1 MKKTVRKKKKIAWG
15 QIFLNLYFVIFCM
28 CYILPMLLMV
38 GISLNGEDFLKFSF
52 IPEKISLYAYEI
64 VFKNPKQIFDAYGV
78 TLFYSIA
85 GVVLSLVIMSMFAY
99 ALSRSNFKLKGLLTF
114 MLFFTMIFGGG
125 MVPTYMVVSG
135 MLHLDDTIWVYIL
148 PGALSAW
155 NVIVIK
161 TFFRNLP
168 QDLFEAARLD
178 GASELRICFNVAVP
192 LSTPILATIGY
203 SKFLEGW
210 NDWLTS
216 SIYIKEPTLFSLQYL
231 LKRFMDG
238 TSGTELLSQGGGI
251 MSNADLVANIEPVR
265 YAMAIV
271 GIGPALLIFPFIQKY
286 YDKGI
291 IVGSIK
297 G

>member
-1 MKKTVRKKKKIAWG
+1 MKQKVRKKKKIAWG
-15 QIFLNLYFVIFCM
+15 QIFLNLYFILFCSM
-28 CYILPMLLMV
+28 YILPMALML
-38 GISLNGEDFLKFSF
+38 GISLNGENFLKFSF
-52 IPEKISLYAYEI
+52 IPDKISLQAYEI
-64 VFKNPKQIFDAYGV
+64 VFRNPKQIFDAYGV

-85 GVVLSLVIMSMFAY
+85 GVVLSLVLMSTFAY
-99 ALSRSNFKLKGLLTF
+99 ALSRNNFKLKGILTF

-135 MLHLDDTIWVYIL
+135 MLHLDNTIWVYIL
-148 PGALSAW
+148 PGALGAW

-203 SKFLEGW
+203 TKFLEGW

-238 TSGTELLSQGGGI
+238 TSGSDLMSQGGM
-251 MSNADLVANIEPVR
+251 MSNAELVANIEPVR

>member
-1 MKKTVRKKKKIAWG
+1 MKQKVRKKKKIAWG
-15 QIFLNLYFVIFCM
+15 QIFLNLYFILFCSM
-28 CYILPMLLMV
+28 YILPMALML
-38 GISLNGEDFLKFSF
+38 GISLNGENFLKFSF
-52 IPEKISLYAYEI
+52 IPDKISLQAYEI
-64 VFKNPKQIFDAYGV
+64 VFRNPKQIFDAYGV

-85 GVVLSLVIMSMFAY
+85 GVVLSLVLMSTFAY
-99 ALSRSNFKLKGLLTF
+99 ALSRNNFKLKGILTF

-135 MLHLDDTIWVYIL
+135 MLHLYNTIWVYIL
-148 PGALSAW
+148 PGALGAW

-203 SKFLEGW
+203 TKFLEGW

-238 TSGTELLSQGGGI
+238 TSGSDLMSQGGI
-251 MSNADLVANIEPVR
+251 MSNAELVANIEPVR

>member
-1 MKKTVRKKKKIAWG
+1 MNQKVRKKKKIAWG

-28 CYILPMLLMV
+28 MYILPMLLMV

-52 IPEKISLYAYEI
+52 IPKKISLQAYEI
-64 VFKNPKQIFDAYGV
+64 VFRNPKQIIDAYGV

-85 GVVLSLVIMSMFAY
+85 GVILSLVLMSTFAY
-99 ALSRSNFKLKGLLTF
+99 ALSRSNFKLKGILTF

-135 MLHLDDTIWVYIL
+135 MLHLDNTIWVYIL
-148 PGALSAW
+148 PGALGAW

-203 SKFLEGW
+203 TKFLEGW

-238 TSGTELLSQGGGI
+238 TSGSDLMTQGGM
-251 MSNADLVANIEPVR
+251 MSNAELVANIEPVR
-265 YAMAIV
+265 YAMAII

>member
-1 MKKTVRKKKKIAWG
+1 MKQKVRKKKKIAWG
-15 QIFLNLYFVIFCM
+15 QIFLNLYFILFCLM
-28 CYILPMLLMV
+28 YILPMALML
-38 GISLNGEDFLKFSF
+38 GISLNGENFLKFSF
-52 IPEKISLYAYEI
+52 IPDKISLQAYEI
-64 VFKNPKQIFDAYGV
+64 VFRNPKQIFDAYGV

-85 GVVLSLVIMSMFAY
+85 GVILSLVIMSTFAY
-99 ALSRSNFKLKGLLTF
+99 ALSRNNFKLKGILTF

-135 MLHLDDTIWVYIL
+135 MLHLDNTIWVYIL
-148 PGALSAW
+148 PGALGAW

-203 SKFLEGW
+203 TKFLEGW

-238 TSGTELLSQGGGI
+238 TSGSDLMSQGG
-251 MSNADLVANIEPVR
+251 MLSNAELVANIEPVR

>member
-1 MKKTVRKKKKIAWG
+1 
-15 QIFLNLYFVIFCM
+15 
-28 CYILPMLLMV
+28 MV
-38 GISLNGEDFLKFSF
+38 
-52 IPEKISLYAYEI
+52 
-64 VFKNPKQIFDAYGV
+64 Q
-78 TLFYSIA
+78 
-85 GVVLSLVIMSMFAY
+85 
-99 ALSRSNFKLKGLLTF
+99 
-114 MLFFTMIFGGG
+114 
-125 MVPTYMVVSG
+125 
-135 MLHLDDTIWVYIL
+135 LDNTIWVYIL
-148 PGALSAW
+148 PGALGAW

-203 SKFLEGW
+203 TKFLEGW

-238 TSGTELLSQGGGI
+238 TSGTDLMTQGGM
-251 MSNADLVANIEPVR
+251 MSNAELVANIEPVR
-265 YAMAIV
+265 YAMAII